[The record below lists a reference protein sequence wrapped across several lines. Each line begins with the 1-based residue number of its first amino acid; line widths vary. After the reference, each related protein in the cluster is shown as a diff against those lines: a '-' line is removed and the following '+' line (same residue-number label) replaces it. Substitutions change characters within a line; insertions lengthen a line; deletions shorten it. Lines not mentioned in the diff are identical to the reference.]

1 MAAVASHDGID
12 TGIAAHERKLR
23 KRTMGAQVRTWG
35 ERAGANEVG
44 TQRQQQLSGSHSG
57 VAVSGG

>member
-1 MAAVASHDGID
+1 MCGG
-12 TGIAAHERKLR
+12 GIAAHERKLR
-23 KRTMGAQVRTWG
+23 KRTVIDTMGAQVRAWG